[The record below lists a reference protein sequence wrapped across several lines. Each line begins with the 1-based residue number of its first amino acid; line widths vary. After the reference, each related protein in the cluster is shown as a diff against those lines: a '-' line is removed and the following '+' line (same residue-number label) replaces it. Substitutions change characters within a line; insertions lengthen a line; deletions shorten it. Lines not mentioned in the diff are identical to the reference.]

1 MVKKGDKVVDEKK
14 YHLRRDERMP
24 RELTNFSLTENRL
37 WLILNKTDLLWIK
50 FPIYNKEN
58 YTIINKFLS
67 GLNIIN

>member
-37 WLILNKTDLLWIK
+37 
-50 FPIYNKEN
+50 
-58 YTIINKFLS
+58 
-67 GLNIIN
+67 